1 LVKICFNNIPNDFGV
16 SVYDQMQSPKFD
28 SLEEFLSEFFKFIR
42 ANYYQP
48 FLKSKPLNMAFPTF
62 SSSSSSSSSSST
74 GVSGKDVDKR
84 SSMRVLTLVEE
95 DDKDEKAE
103 RQEIPKKTGKTE
115 VKGLENDLA
124 LPAPFSDE
132 ELKVLQSLSQRRD
145 LMDKR
150 ERDLEQREKLLQAAE
165 KKVDEKVTELNSLKK
180 KIEELL
186 QGQQDMQD
194 ERVAQLVKI
203 YESMKPKDA
212 ANIFNDMKFNILLG
226 IIDKMSE
233 RKVAPI
239 LAAMTPERA
248 REVSARLAEQKS
260 LPKKAE

>member
-1 LVKICFNNIPNDFGV
+1 
-16 SVYDQMQSPKFD
+16 M
-28 SLEEFLSEFFKFIR
+28 LSIRFISIVV
-42 ANYYQP
+42 AI
-48 FLKSKPLNMAFPTF
+48 L
-62 SSSSSSSSSSST
+62 
-74 GVSGKDVDKR
+74 
-84 SSMRVLTLVEE
+84 VLTFTVRVGDFVVQVLMGDKPQIVASEAFAKEE
-95 DDKDEKAE
+95 ASKEDDKKEDKKKDDKDEKAE